1 MKKEKEIKDPIKEH
15 FSKMGK
21 KSWEARKKRIIEKA
35 KVEIEK
41 SNSNLG

>member
-21 KSWEARKKRIIEKA
+21 KSWEVRKA
-35 KVEIEK
+35 KLLKEK
-41 SNSNLG
+41 MVGKNIGNTNLG